1 MLSDELRVHE
11 FHLLDVDWSFSTPP
25 FVLFPAAGFS
35 SITSPELSIE
45 TETIVEGTS
54 DFVHTVLKKASTNTI
69 TLQKGVTPFNSDFWR
84 WTIACLKGNP
94 TDPSYN
100 LLAFLQDVALL
111 AALQGSP
118 PVPGKRRNML
128 LLHATGISPAG
139 LLESMSSGSGLDLI
153 KGAALLPAAG
163 VTAIAG
169 GLATLTQGMIDVG
182 ITSIPGKVY
191 MLFDCLPT
199 RYKPGSDFVA
209 SETAVSIEEMDI
221 NYHRFEE
228 FSIGG

>member
-25 FVLFPAAGFS
+25 FVLFPSASFS
-35 SITSPELSIE
+35 AITAPEMTIE

-54 DFVHTVLKKASTNTI
+54 DFVHNVLKKASVSGM

-84 WTIACLKGNP
+84 WTTACLKGTP
-94 TDPSYN
+94 TDPSYGLAT
-100 LLAFLQDVALL
+100 LLADVALL

-118 PVPGKRRNML
+118 PVPGKRRNLL

-139 LLESMSSGSGLDLI
+139 LLESMSSGSGLDLV
-153 KGAALLPAAG
+153 KGLALLPATG
-163 VTAIAG
+163 VTAVAG
-169 GLATLTQGMIDVG
+169 GLSALTNGMIDVG
-182 ITSIPGKVY
+182 ITSIPGKVF

-199 RYKPGSDFVA
+199 RYKPASDFDA
-209 SETAVSIEEMDI
+209 SATQVSVEEMDI
-221 NYHRFEE
+221 IFSRFEE
-228 FSIGG
+228 FSIAG